1 MKKIV
6 SIFIICLV
14 LAIPCVYADYTV
26 VSNGELWDI
35 LVDSFGN
42 EYAAAGIMG
51 NIMVES
57 GLASNNLENSAN
69 TQYGVTDA
77 EYTAHLN
84 NGGEPYASSYGY
96 GLCQWSAE
104 RHINLV
110 NYMRANGYDVSDPYG
125 QMEFL
130 KYEFE
135 NTANGYYSSSWY
147 SNLNGNMMV
156 NIFAN
161 ESTLLSVGR
170 ACTAVSGVTDEK
182 LLKVIGASE
191 VWLHGYEKPNYQGDS
206 TIASRASIAM
216 DFYNTLKGT
225 SGQHVIL
232 GDLNKDDNINIID
245 VKLLLQKV
253 IAGVSNPSLKE
264 RTSCDMNKDKEINI
278 IDVKLLLQI
287 VISGN

>member
-1 MKKIV
+1 MKKII
-6 SIFIICLV
+6 SIVIICFV
-14 LAIPCVYADYTV
+14 LTIPCVYADYTV
-26 VSNGELWDI
+26 VSAGELWDI

-42 EYAAAGIMG
+42 EYAAAGIMA
-51 NIMVES
+51 NIMAES

-69 TQYGVTDA
+69 TQYGVSDA

-96 GLCQWSAE
+96 GLCQWSAM

-110 NYMRANGYDVSDPYG
+110 NYMRDHGYDVSDPYG
-125 QMEFL
+125 QIEFL
-130 KYEFE
+130 KYELE
-135 NTANGYYSSSWY
+135 NTADGYYSSSWY

-161 ESTLLSVGR
+161 ESTLLSIGR

-191 VWLHGYEKPNYQGDS
+191 VWLHGYEKPANQGES
-206 TIASRASIAM
+206 TIDSRANVAM
-216 DFYNTLKGT
+216 DYYNTFKGT
-225 SGQHVIL
+225 TGQNTTP
-232 GDLNKDDNINIID
+232 GDINKDNSTNIID

-253 IAGVSNPSLKE
+253 IAGISNPSFKE
-264 RTSCDMNKDKEINI
+264 RTSCDMNKDGEINI
-278 IDVKLLLQI
+278 IDVKILLKN
-287 VISGN
+287 VIEN